1 MKKVIAERKKHDER
15 LRARQGGAKLYI
27 TALDSQ
33 PSLKGGAQDENE
45 LSQEERE
52 RVIEI
57 LLGQDKVISLL
68 YDRPPAAAAGGS
80 HPEMMGPAGA
90 SGPMPGDYHMS

>member
-1 MKKVIAERKKHDER
+1 MIAERKKQDER
-15 LRARQGGAKLYI
+15 LRCRPGGTKLYI
-27 TALDSQ
+27 TALDSS

-45 LSQEERE
+45 LTQEERE

-68 YDRPPAAAAGGS
+68 YDRPPGAAAGGS
-80 HPEMMGPAGA
+80 NPEMMGPAGA
-90 SGPMPGDYHMS
+90 SHPMPVDYQMS